1 MAETKK
7 KNNKNGQEISGE
19 ILDKILAS
27 DSSADFDGEALY
39 NSYKQLYDR
48 QADSA
53 AEDVFGLAANKTGGY
68 GNSYG
73 ATSAAKVYS
82 EFADKLADKKSEI
95 EQTAHDRQQEQKEDL
110 YKQYELTSDYEDR
123 AEDREKQ
130 SLSFALE
137 AAGQGDYSYL
147 EKLGIDTSGA
157 VKKEAL
163 SFAVTAAQN
172 GDYSYLEA
180 LGVDTS
186 AVKAEKMAKYGD
198 YSGLS
203 ALGVDV
209 SKLTE
214 KQKLE
219 IAEIYAEY
227 GDYSLLKLLGVDTT
241 GKEKSDKEQ
250 SKLLRA
256 RYSSLINK

>member
-1 MAETKK
+1 MAENKK
-7 KNNKNGQEISGE
+7 KNGGQEISGE
-19 ILDKILAS
+19 LLEKILAS
-27 DSSADFDGEALY
+27 DTDSDFDGEAIY
-39 NSYKQLYDR
+39 NSYKQLYEK

-73 ATSAAKVYS
+73 ATAAAKVYS
-82 EFADKLADKKSEI
+82 EYADKLADKKSEI
-95 EQTAHDRQQEQKEDL
+95 EQTAHDRQQENTENL
-110 YKQYELTSDYEDR
+110 YKQYELASDYEDR
-123 AEDREKQ
+123 AADREKQ
-130 SLSFALE
+130 SLSFALS
-137 AAGQGDYSYL
+137 AAQQGDYSYL
-147 EKLGIDTSGA
+147 ENLGVDTSGA
-157 VKKEAL
+157 VKKDAL
-163 SFAVTAAQN
+163 SFAVTAASK

-180 LGVDTS
+180 LGIDTS
-186 AVKAEKMAKYGD
+186 SVKAEKLAEYGD

-209 SKLTE
+209 SSLTE

-227 GDYSLLKLLGVDTT
+227 GDYSLLKLLGVDTSE
-241 GKEKSDKEQ
+241 KENSDDEQ

-256 RYSSLINK
+256 RYMNLIS